1 MTIEINIKGE
11 GSTKIKKID
20 VPTEKIIRGITH
32 ISVFSVI
39 GREISRVRPPKRNV
53 GSVFNWLAA
62 AAISDALMNMAFP
75 KENNEPEVVSEEKAE
90 EVKDDEQGES

>member
-1 MTIEINIKGE
+1 MTIEINIKGK

-53 GSVFNWLAA
+53 GYVFNWLAA

-75 KENNEPEVVSEEKAE
+75 KENKENNEPEVVSE
-90 EVKDDEQGES
+90 EVKDDEQGEG